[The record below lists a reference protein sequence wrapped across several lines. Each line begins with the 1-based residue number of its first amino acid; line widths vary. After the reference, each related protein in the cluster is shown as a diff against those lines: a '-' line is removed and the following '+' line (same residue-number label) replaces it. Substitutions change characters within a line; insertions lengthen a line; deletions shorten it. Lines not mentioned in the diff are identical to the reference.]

1 MGSSNESFV
10 NFVEGANT
18 STLTFLP
25 GAGAP
30 SAFFAWTTDGNLTG
44 IQAGSSTTT
53 VPEPGTLALV
63 GMGLVG
69 LFVLRR
75 RAEALA

>member
-1 MGSSNESFV
+1 LQLFCRPNS
-10 NFVEGANT
+10 
-18 STLTFLP
+18 
-25 GAGAP
+25 
-30 SAFFAWTTDGNLTG
+30 FFAWTTDGNLIW

-53 VPEPGTLALV
+53 VPERGTLALV

-75 RAEALA
+75 RAEVLA